1 MASGLF
7 IGLTECEL
15 LDIKAKALAMI
26 MEGKT
31 LMSYSDSGSS
41 ASKQFAM
48 PPKEMLGEAMYA
60 LSKLD
65 PQTYGKSTTVIVNL
79 FGSKAGLIQAV
90 GEEALRQD
98 AAFHAA
104 FFAPVAGL
112 PPSRDALLALLRHY
126 LRLRAS
132 DSAGF
137 ARIWE
142 ALLIDGDACAERR
155 DLIRRWAAMREIGR
169 AHV

>member
-41 ASKQFAM
+41 ASRQMVM
-48 PPKEMLGEAMYA
+48 PAKEMLGEAMFA

-65 PQTYGKSTTVIVNL
+65 PSVYGRSITVI
-79 FGSKAGLIQAV
+79 STSWAT
-90 GEEALRQD
+90 
-98 AAFHAA
+98 
-104 FFAPVAGL
+104 
-112 PPSRDALLALLRHY
+112 
-126 LRLRAS
+126 
-132 DSAGF
+132 
-137 ARIWE
+137 
-142 ALLIDGDACAERR
+142 RR
-155 DLIRRWAAMREIGR
+155 D
-169 AHV
+169 

>member
-48 PPKEMLGEAMYA
+48 PPKEMLQEAMFA
-60 LSKLD
+60 LSRLD
-65 PQTYGKSTTVIVNL
+65 PATYGRRVTMLSTDWQN
-79 FGSKAGLIQAV
+79 
-90 GEEALRQD
+90 RQD
-98 AAFHAA
+98 
-104 FFAPVAGL
+104 
-112 PPSRDALLALLRHY
+112 
-126 LRLRAS
+126 
-132 DSAGF
+132 
-137 ARIWE
+137 
-142 ALLIDGDACAERR
+142 
-155 DLIRRWAAMREIGR
+155 
-169 AHV
+169 